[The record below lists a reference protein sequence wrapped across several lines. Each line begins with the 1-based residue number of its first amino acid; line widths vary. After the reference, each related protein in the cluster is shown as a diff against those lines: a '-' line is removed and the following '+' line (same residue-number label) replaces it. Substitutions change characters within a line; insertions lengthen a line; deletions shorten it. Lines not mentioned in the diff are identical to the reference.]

1 MIVTFLSASHTHLLR
16 GHFEARVQD
25 VKDDSSHASCTQNDR
40 SQTLKSCDSRFGIA
54 QENFLPA
61 VEALSKPFRDG
72 VLVGADTA
80 LDKIASVL
88 WQTFPRT
95 KTDPREQAG
104 DLPLI

>member
-1 MIVTFLSASHTHLLR
+1 MFVTFLSASHMHLSR
-16 GHFEARVQD
+16 GYFEARVQD

-40 SQTLKSCDSRFGIA
+40 SQTPKSCDSRFGSA

-72 VLVGADTA
+72 VLVDADTA

-88 WQTFPRT
+88 WQTFH
-95 KTDPREQAG
+95 
-104 DLPLI
+104 